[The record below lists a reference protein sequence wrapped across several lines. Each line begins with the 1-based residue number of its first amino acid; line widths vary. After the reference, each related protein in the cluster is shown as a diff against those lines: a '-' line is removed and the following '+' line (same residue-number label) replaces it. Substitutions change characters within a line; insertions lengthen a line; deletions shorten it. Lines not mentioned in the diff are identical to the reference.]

1 MARIRTVKPEFW
13 TDEKIVE
20 CSIPAR
26 LLFVGLFNFAD
37 DKGCMERSPKRIK
50 MQVFPADTIDCEPLI
65 MELITHGLLT
75 EYSVN
80 GSQYLQIPGFLK
92 HQKINR
98 PSNSNIPLPPV
109 PAAKE
114 QQNNGN
120 SLNEHGSHGDE
131 SHRTHGALSES
142 SLNTQ
147 GALTDGKEG
156 KGRERNKT
164 RERENSAGEDFSSNG
179 ENTPPEFISL
189 PPMGKF
195 PIANDWTP
203 QPDFARRATLWGKY
217 LGEEPGYTP
226 EELQQFRDYWLCD
239 GRVKHHQQWEMAF
252 ADSLLQSRGRIQRA
266 ASAPARDVN
275 RIPEPDNTIPPGF
288 RG

>member
-109 PAAKE
+109 PSAKKLE
-114 QQNNGN
+114 ENDN
-120 SLNEHGSHGDE
+120 SLNEHAAQGGE
-131 SHRTHGALSES
+131 SMCAHGAFSES
-142 SLNTQ
+142 SVSLH
-147 GALTDGKEG
+147 GGLTDGKEG

-164 RERENSAGEDFSSNG
+164 RERENSAGEDFSSSG
-179 ENTPPEFISL
+179 EDTPSEFIAL

-203 QPDFARRATLWGKY
+203 QPEFSRRATLWGKN
-217 LGEEPGYTP
+217 LGDEPGYSP
-226 EELQQFRDYWLCD
+226 EELQQFRDYWVCD

-252 ADSLLQSRGRIQRA
+252 ADSLLRSRGRIQLA
-266 ASAPARDVN
+266 GSATTRDVN
-275 RIPEPDNTIPPGF
+275 RISEPDSTIPPGF